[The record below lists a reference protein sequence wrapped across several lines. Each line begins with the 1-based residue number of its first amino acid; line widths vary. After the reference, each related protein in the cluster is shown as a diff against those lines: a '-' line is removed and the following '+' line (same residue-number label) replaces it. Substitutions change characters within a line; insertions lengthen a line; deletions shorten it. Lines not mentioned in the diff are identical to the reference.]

1 MDIQINTDNIV
12 IETECLL
19 LRGFR
24 ETDLADMYEYAS
36 VPGVGEMAGWPHHES
51 IETSAYILRRFMEH
65 KEVLAIV
72 HKAEGKVIGSLG
84 IHASWANEEDAYKHL
99 KVKEIGYVLAKPYWG
114 QGLMPEA
121 VCAVIAYGF
130 EKLGLEGFTCGHFAH
145 NAQSRRVIEKC
156 GFRFVRESEYYAE
169 QLDETVADKKY
180 ILLKEGPLAAYYSNY
195 DEDGRLLRQ
204 YGQVEYLTTLRY
216 IERYLSQ
223 DAKVLE
229 IGAGTG
235 RYSRALAD
243 MGYAV
248 EAVELIE
255 HNIEIFKAH
264 VKPGQNIRIMQGNA
278 LDLSVFSDNSFDV
291 VLLLGPMYHLFT
303 KDAKQRALVEAL
315 RVTKSGGVLF
325 VAYCLSDASIV
336 ESGFRR
342 KAFDMADYIRRGKI
356 NPVTFDTTSE
366 PEDIFELVRRED
378 IDRLIEGLP
387 LTRLHYV
394 ATDLFTNY
402 MREMFA
408 DMDDEAFALYLRY
421 HYAVCERADMVGISH
436 HVLDVL
442 RKEGNNDK

>member
-1 MDIQINTDNIV
+1 MDIQINTDNIA
-12 IETECLL
+12 IETEHLQ
-19 LRGFR
+19 LRAFR

-84 IHASWANEEDAYKHL
+84 IHGSWANEEDTYKHL
-99 KVKEIGYVLAKPYWG
+99 KVKEVGYVLAKPYWG

-121 VCAVIAYGF
+121 VRAVIAYGF
-130 EKLGLEGFTCGHFAH
+130 EKLGLEAFTCGHFAH
-145 NAQSRRVIEKC
+145 NPQSRRVIEKC
-156 GFRFVRESEYYAE
+156 GFRLVKESEYYAE
-169 QLDETVADKKY
+169 QLDQTFLDKKY
-180 ILLKEGPLAAYYSNY
+180 ILLKEEPLAAYYSNY
-195 DEDGRLLRQ
+195 DEDGRLLRP

-216 IERYLSQ
+216 IERYLTP

-255 HNIEIFKAH
+255 HNIAIFKENL
-264 VKPGQNIRIMQGNA
+264 KPEQNIRIAQGNA
-278 LDLSVFSDNSFDV
+278 LDLSAFPDNSFDIT
-291 VLLLGPMYHLFT
+291 LLLGPMYHLYT
-303 KDAKQRALVEAL
+303 EADKQRALVEAL
-315 RVTKSGGVLF
+315 RVTRPGGVLF

-336 ESGFRR
+336 ETGFRR
-342 KAFDMADYIRRGKI
+342 KAFDVADYIRRGKI
-356 NPVTFDTTSE
+356 DPVTFDTSSE

-378 IDRLIEGLP
+378 IDRLIENFP
-387 LTRLHYV
+387 VTRLHYV

-402 MREMFA
+402 IREMFTE
-408 DMDDEAFALYLRY
+408 MSDEEFALYLRY
-421 HYAVCERADMVGISH
+421 HYAVCERADMVGVSH
-436 HVLDVL
+436 HVLDIL
-442 RKEGNNDK
+442 RIDK